1 LPSRWATR
9 SRAASA
15 SASSPNDFGG
25 AATTI
30 HLHFEIKATV
40 ALPDGTSQIHF
51 APPYASLVDSYK
63 RLLKG
68 TP

>member
-1 LPSRWATR
+1 
-9 SRAASA
+9 
-15 SASSPNDFGG
+15 
-25 AATTI
+25 
-30 HLHFEIKATV
+30 V

-63 RLLKG
+63 RLLRG